1 MIHKKQNMGDVDMDG
16 EFALAD
22 LILFRKWLLAVP
34 DVEPPDPKAAD
45 FTEDGNL
52 NVIDYCIMKS
62 ALNR

>member
-1 MIHKKQNMGDVDMDG
+1 MDG

-34 DVEPPDPKAAD
+34 DVELPDPKAAD

>member
-1 MIHKKQNMGDVDMDG
+1 MDG

-34 DVEPPDPKAAD
+34 DVELPDPKAAD

-52 NVIDYCIMKS
+52 NVIGYCIMKS